1 MENKEK
7 DNAEDIEKK
16 IIRKANIPLIEVNR
30 DHLKRQINLEKK
42 SSARVID
49 KYMLNTLNTPKYS
62 LCSRRITELP
72 LMTV

>member
-42 SSARVID
+42 SSARV
-49 KYMLNTLNTPKYS
+49 KESKLVLTS
-62 LCSRRITELP
+62 LSPTYPDSILEFFSNA
-72 LMTV
+72 